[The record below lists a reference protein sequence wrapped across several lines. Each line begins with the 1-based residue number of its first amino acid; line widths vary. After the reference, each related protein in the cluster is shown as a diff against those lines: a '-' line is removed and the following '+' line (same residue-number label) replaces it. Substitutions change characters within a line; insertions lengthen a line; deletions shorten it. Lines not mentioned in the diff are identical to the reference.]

1 MELRQLRYFLT
12 LAEELHFG
20 RAAARE
26 HIVQSALS
34 QQLQRLERELGVR
47 LLERSTHH
55 VGLTTAGAAFLVEAR
70 QILAQVERAA
80 QTAPSAAA
88 SSARLRVGIVDAGY
102 DSMPLILHE
111 VQARYPDLVI
121 HQVEV
126 SVPEQYQQ
134 LLDGRLDVGIG
145 RATLAPAGVA
155 SRLFR
160 QDPLGVLV
168 PDGHRF
174 TALDGVP
181 AATLTQEPLLLAE
194 DAQAPE
200 FNQFV
205 AKCARSAGFTP
216 VVYEGTVES
225 IRAAALVAAGRCLYC
240 VPSSCI
246 SALPRTIW
254 AAADGSSS
262 GAPGERFCRL
272 AAAQLLLLRA
282 QRRAWE
288 KRMGELLLGG
298 RRPRPGATP
307 KEQDPGKAFPGGE
320 TYLSMPGLG
329 DRLAARVAGEI
340 GEHIEQFTSPNA
352 LQCYAGRAPVTRRSG
367 RSEFTIARRLAYNR
381 YLGEAVQQW
390 AFCSLTRS
398 TWAREFYDAKITKG
412 TTTTP
417 PCANS
422 PTAGW
427 RSSGA
432 ACASASSTTKTSMQ
446 PTDAVRSHPQ

>member
-1 MELRQLRYFLT
+1 MELRQLRYFRT

-47 LLERSTHH
+47 LLDRSTHH
-55 VGLTTAGAAFLVEAR
+55 VGLTEAGAAFLIEAR

-80 QTAPSAAA
+80 QTARSAAG
-88 SSARLRVGIVDAGY
+88 SSARLRVGIIDASY

-111 VQARYPDLVI
+111 VQARYPELVI

-145 RATLAPAGVA
+145 RATLAPPGVA

-181 AATLTQEPLLLAE
+181 VATLTQEPLLLAE

-205 AKCARSAGFTP
+205 IELCRSAGFTP
-216 VVYEGTVES
+216 LVYEGTVES
-225 IRAAALVAAGRCLYC
+225 IRAAAALVAAGRCLYC

-254 AAADGSSS
+254 RPLIEPASHYPWSILSRANDTSDHVHAVVTCAQAMSK
-262 GAPGERFCRL
+262 RL
-272 AAAQLLLLRA
+272 GWL
-282 QRRAWE
+282 
-288 KRMGELLLGG
+288 
-298 RRPRPGATP
+298 
-307 KEQDPGKAFPGGE
+307 
-320 TYLSMPGLG
+320 
-329 DRLAARVAGEI
+329 
-340 GEHIEQFTSPNA
+340 TSPD
-352 LQCYAGRAPVTRRSG
+352 RIPS
-367 RSEFTIARRLAYNR
+367 
-381 YLGEAVQQW
+381 
-390 AFCSLTRS
+390 
-398 TWAREFYDAKITKG
+398 
-412 TTTTP
+412 
-417 PCANS
+417 
-422 PTAGW
+422 
-427 RSSGA
+427 
-432 ACASASSTTKTSMQ
+432 
-446 PTDAVRSHPQ
+446 